1 MGRPFSQHSFREPLF
16 LIQFSTSM
24 GGSLQLLHDLPEKE
38 SCKWKYSTL
47 PTPHHFPEILYFPSR
62 FVIPI
67 RQRLLNS
74 LPGTH
79 LGMRNV
85 TCVCFY
91 FLIFLN
97 SYCLTSSKTLVYSWQ
112 KKSQH
117 ILPYQRNSDS
127 PYHFYCIQYAFTQCN
142 AHYLTAY
149 SSQVH
154 ILYTCTAMLQAC
166 VFVQENI
173 LSLCETTGFI
183 IRDYTCYQ
191 LQLQVLS
198 GQICRVCLLFSIVVQ
213 YCLAFFRTSTVV
225 CVPCKHLT
233 VSAVIVLYISD
244 ILCSK
249 QDLYSSQDF
258 HFA

>member
-1 MGRPFSQHSFREPLF
+1 MGRPFSQHSSREPLF
-16 LIQFSTSM
+16 LIQFSISM

-85 TCVCFY
+85 ICICFY
-91 FLIFLN
+91 FFIFLN
-97 SYCLTSSKTLVYSWQ
+97 SYCLTSSKTLVYSCKE

-117 ILPYQRNSDS
+117 ILPYQRNTDS
-127 PYHFYCIQYAFTQCN
+127 HHHFSCIQYAFTQCN
-142 AHYLTAY
+142 ARYLTAY

-154 ILYTCTAMLQAC
+154 ILQTCTAMLQAC
-166 VFVQENI
+166 IQENL
-173 LSLCETTGFI
+173 LSLCETIGFI

-213 YCLAFFRTSTVV
+213 Y
-225 CVPCKHLT
+225 
-233 VSAVIVLYISD
+233 
-244 ILCSK
+244 
-249 QDLYSSQDF
+249 
-258 HFA
+258 